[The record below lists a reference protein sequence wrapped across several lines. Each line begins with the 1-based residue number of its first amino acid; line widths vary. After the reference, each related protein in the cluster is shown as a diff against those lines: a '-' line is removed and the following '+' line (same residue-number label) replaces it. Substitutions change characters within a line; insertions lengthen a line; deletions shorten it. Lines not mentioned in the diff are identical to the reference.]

1 MAKNMPGKKPKN
13 LKYTLGRLAFYFKKH
28 LPLLLLIVLLIAVSA
43 LASVLGTY
51 LLKPVV
57 NDYILPGDIPGL
69 IRILLFMGGMYLLGA
84 AATYGYTQIMVKVAQ
99 QIIREIRSD
108 LFSKVQSLPL
118 SFFDA
123 RTHGEVMSRFTNDI
137 DMLAEALNNG
147 FTAVI
152 QNSIVI
158 LGTFTVLIILSPA
171 LSLIVLAC
179 FAGMFLFLR
188 FSTKKS
194 HAYFS
199 QQQQHMAE
207 VNGFIEEMAEGLK
220 VVKIFNHEK
229 KNQEEFIRRNEK
241 LRVAGTQAL
250 TYSGLLI
257 PVVVSLTYFNYAL
270 SACIGAFFAIGGLV
284 DLGTLAS
291 YLVYV
296 RQAAMPV
303 NQFSQQMNSIMAGLA
318 GAEHIFQ
325 VMEEQPEV
333 DNGHVTLVRVR
344 QTESGAWEECVQ
356 RTGQWAWKQPLPEGG
371 FQLIPLKGDVRF
383 HDVVFSYVPGH
394 PILDKINLY
403 AKPGQK
409 IAFVGSTGAGKTTI
423 TNLINRFYEIDS
435 GTITYDGIDIRDIRK
450 EDLRHSLSFVLQD
463 THLFTGTIAD
473 NIRYGRLD
481 ATMDEVIDAAKLA
494 NADSFIRRLP
504 DGYDTVLTADGGN
517 LSQGQRQLL
526 NIARA
531 AISAPPVLVLDEAT
545 SSVDTR
551 TEKLIELGMDR
562 LMQDRTVF
570 VIAHRL
576 STVRNAK
583 AIMVL
588 EHGNIIERG
597 SHDELI
603 AQKGRYYQ
611 LYTGQT
617 ELD

>member
-1 MAKNMPGKKPKN
+1 MC
-13 LKYTLGRLAFYFKKH
+13 
-28 LPLLLLIVLLIAVSA
+28 
-43 LASVLGTY
+43 
-51 LLKPVV
+51 
-57 NDYILPGDIPGL
+57 
-69 IRILLFMGGMYLLGA
+69 IRD
-84 AATYGYTQIMVKVAQ
+84 
-99 QIIREIRSD
+99 S
-108 LFSKVQSLPL
+108 
-118 SFFDA
+118 
-123 RTHGEVMSRFTNDI
+123 
-137 DMLAEALNNG
+137 
-147 FTAVI
+147 
-152 QNSIVI
+152 
-158 LGTFTVLIILSPA
+158 
-171 LSLIVLAC
+171 
-179 FAGMFLFLR
+179 
-188 FSTKKS
+188 
-194 HAYFS
+194 
-199 QQQQHMAE
+199 
-207 VNGFIEEMAEGLK
+207 GFIEEMAEGLK

-344 QTESGAWEECVQ
+344 QRENGAWEECVQ

-435 GTITYDGIDIRDIRK
+435 GAITYDGIDIRDIRK

-473 NIRYGRLD
+473 N
-481 ATMDEVIDAAKLA
+481 
-494 NADSFIRRLP
+494 
-504 DGYDTVLTADGGN
+504 
-517 LSQGQRQLL
+517 LS
-526 NIARA
+526 
-531 AISAPPVLVLDEAT
+531 
-545 SSVDTR
+545 
-551 TEKLIELGMDR
+551 LIH
-562 LMQDRTVF
+562 
-570 VIAHRL
+570 I
-576 STVRNAK
+576 
-583 AIMVL
+583 
-588 EHGNIIERG
+588 
-597 SHDELI
+597 
-603 AQKGRYYQ
+603 
-611 LYTGQT
+611 
-617 ELD
+617 